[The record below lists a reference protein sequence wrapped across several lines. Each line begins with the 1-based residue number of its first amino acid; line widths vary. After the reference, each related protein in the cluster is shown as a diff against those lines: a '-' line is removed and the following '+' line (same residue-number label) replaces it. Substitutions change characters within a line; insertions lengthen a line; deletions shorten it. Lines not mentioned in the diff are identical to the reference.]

1 MAGGG
6 DAVRLTRRARAV
18 RAVLLAALAL
28 LLALWLAPNRGGWPE
43 PLYPSGTEMGR

>member
-1 MAGGG
+1 M
-6 DAVRLTRRARAV
+6 RLTRRGRAV
-18 RAVLLAALAL
+18 RAILLTLLAL